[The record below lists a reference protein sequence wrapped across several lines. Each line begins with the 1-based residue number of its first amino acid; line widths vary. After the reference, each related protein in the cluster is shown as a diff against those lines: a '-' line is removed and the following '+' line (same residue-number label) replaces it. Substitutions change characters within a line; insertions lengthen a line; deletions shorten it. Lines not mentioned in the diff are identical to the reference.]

1 MAEPLYSKLKKATE
15 ESPPELTTGSTFKHV
30 LRLGLPSMFAMGLQA
45 SYDMVDLIWL
55 GHTRQGA
62 DAMAAVTVFG
72 ILFALILVLNQIV
85 DIGTTTLIARY
96 CGAKHYQAARLVT
109 GQAWVMKLLLSLPV
123 ALLGAIFAA
132 DIFEKLGAQPG
143 VVHLGVQYSTI
154 MFLGLPLFFWVLTLN
169 TAFRA
174 AGDVKKPLYMAAI
187 SVGVNIVLDPLLI
200 FGVGPFPELGIRGA
214 AIASVFSQALF
225 AAMGLYYLLGRR
237 SHLRVKLVQLVTP
250 RIKWALKMFRIGA
263 PAAVGELLRTLVIL
277 FTACVVLK
285 FGKET
290 MAAFGVGSRLLVFVF
305 IPFFAIGTA
314 ISALVGQN
322 LGAHKPERAARAVI
336 NGTFF
341 ALAIAVVVGVFSF
354 LFPRLIMRA
363 FTPDLNVI
371 EIGVPLLRIGSF
383 AIIGVA
389 VTTCHASAFWGAG
402 DTLPPMVV
410 WIGATAGVQLP
421 ILLLSVFY
429 FKTTVTYVWLSV
441 AAGALFAMVMAA
453 AWLARGKWL
462 KKKL

>member
-1 MAEPLYSKLKKATE
+1 MAEPIYRAIKKGAQE
-15 ESPPELTTGSTFKHV
+15 RPPELTSGSTFKHI
-30 LRLGLPSMFAMGLQA
+30 LRLGLLSTFAMGLYA

-55 GHTRQGA
+55 GHTKEGA

-85 DIGTTTLIARY
+85 DVGTTTLIARY
-96 CGAKHYQAARLVT
+96 YGAKHYRAARLVT

-123 ALLGAIFAA
+123 AVLGAIFAP
-132 DIFEKLGAQPG
+132 DIFEKSGAQPG
-143 VVHLGVQYSTI
+143 VVRLGVQYSTI

-169 TAFRA
+169 TAMRA
-174 AGDVKKPLYMAAI
+174 AGDVKKPLYMAAV

-200 FGVGPFPELGIRGA
+200 FGVGPFPELGVRGA

-225 AAMGLYYLLGRR
+225 VAMGLYYLLGRR

-250 RIKWALKMFRIGA
+250 RMKWALKMFRIGA
-263 PAAVGELLRTLVIL
+263 PAAVGELLRALVIL
-277 FTACVVLK
+277 FTAWVVLK
-285 FGKET
+285 FGAET
-290 MAAFGVGSRLLVFVF
+290 MSAFGVGSRLLVCAF

-336 NGTFF
+336 NGTFI
-341 ALAIAVVVGVFSF
+341 ALAIAFIIGAIGFI
-354 LFPRLIMRA
+354 FPRLIMRA
-363 FTPDLNVI
+363 FTPEPAVI
-371 EIGVPLLRIGSF
+371 EIGVPLLRIGAF
-383 AIIGVA
+383 GVIGVA
-389 VTTCHASAFWGAG
+389 VATCHASAFWGAG
-402 DTLPPMVV
+402 DTVPPMVV
-410 WIGATAGVQLP
+410 WIIATAGVQLP

-429 FKTTVTYVWLSV
+429 FHAGATYIWFSIS
-441 AAGALFAMVMAA
+441 AGALVGMVIIAI
-453 AWLARGKWL
+453 WLARGNWL